1 MKKILILFIIA
12 IIFSG
17 ILSFTGCKRMEGEFD
32 VEELFA
38 DTYRNLI
45 ADNSYF
51 RCSCT
56 VYSVNFMI
64 GKIKNWSF
72 KIYDSKDELLLD
84 INDANQDSIGYDIT
98 VEKRAIQ
105 SYFSGNVNLRTT
117 DPVTGDLFNGKEPA
131 RVIFRGTIEDQN
143 GYTSDLAQVGP
154 AYYTETK

>member
-17 ILSFTGCKRMEGEFD
+17 ILSFTGCKKMKGEFG

-38 DTYRNLI
+38 DTYRNIGLN
-45 ADNSYF
+45 NSYF

-56 VYSVNFMI
+56 IYSVNFMI

-72 KIYDSKDELLLD
+72 RIYDSKDELLLD
-84 INDANQDSIGYDIT
+84 INDANQDSLGYDIT

-105 SYFSGNVNLRTT
+105 SYFSGNISLNTT
-117 DPVTGDLFNGKEPA
+117 DPVTGNLFNGKEPT
-131 RVIFRGTIEDQN
+131 RVLFRGTIEDQN

>member
-1 MKKILILFIIA
+1 MKKILILFITV

-17 ILSFTGCKRMEGEFD
+17 ILFFTGCKKMQGEFGI
-32 VEELFA
+32 EELFA

-45 ADNSYF
+45 TDNSYF

-56 VYSVNFMI
+56 IYSVNLMV
-64 GKIKNWSF
+64 GKIQNWSF
-72 KIYDSKDELLLD
+72 KIYDSEDELLLD
-84 INDANQDSIGYDIT
+84 INETNQDSLGYDIT
-98 VEKRAIQ
+98 VEKTAIQ

-131 RVIFRGTIEDQN
+131 RVIFRGTIEDTN